1 MPIPRVTID
10 SDKYHIYLKY
20 YLKGEHYNP
29 KISHTR
35 SDSTKAEWI
44 LHQYHWEQRKIHEE
58 PALIISRRF
67 KTHYFV
73 YEIQREY
80 RNPDNEQEFLELEC
94 SDYIHYKEIWRCFY
108 QPENMAKLDLNPPVE
123 DLIEYTGN
131 LFLFPYQ
138 TLEDLIRNNI
148 IMGWR
153 REEIVASINKMLKL
167 NPEVFSEYERERV
180 EHLRQLVKQNSVA
193 LSLTS

>member
-1 MPIPRVTID
+1 MPIPRVKID
-10 SDKYHIYLKY
+10 SDKSHIYLKN
-20 YLKGEHYNP
+20 YLKGEQYNP

-35 SDSTKAEWI
+35 SDSTKVEWI
-44 LHQYHWEQRKIHEE
+44 LNQYHWEQRKIHEE

-73 YEIQREY
+73 YEIHKQF

-94 SDYIHYKEIWRCFY
+94 SNYIKYKEIWRCY
-108 QPENMAKLDLNPPVE
+108 YKTEHIDKLDLNPLVE
-123 DLIEYTGN
+123 DLVEHTGN

-148 IMGWR
+148 IMGWK
-153 REEIVASINKMLKL
+153 REEIVASIHNLLKL
-167 NPEVFSEYERERV
+167 NSELLSEYEKERV
-180 EHLRQLVKQNSVA
+180 EQIKHWVSQNPEA
-193 LSLTS
+193 LMV